1 MFRRFGFTL
10 AAALLAAVP
19 AAAQDV
25 KPIQLTIGGGYT
37 SVLGPVRDH
46 IANGGNFTIG
56 VLFNTQ
62 SPVSIQAEYGWN
74 GFMQKRLSLNTCATN
89 PCATPQVPTDFF
101 ADGNMQYFD
110 VNGLFHAKTSG
121 KAQPY
126 GLVGLG
132 YYHRPVNVTTPG
144 VGYTTVCDPW
154 WYVCYPAL
162 VPVDQV
168 VGERSS
174 NDFGMNFGGG
184 VNFKTGEHTS
194 IFFEIRYHY
203 IWGPTLGPSVNPLNG
218 SQIPATKAN
227 GQFLP
232 ITAGFRF

>member
-1 MFRRFGFTL
+1 MFRKLGITL
-10 AAALLAAVP
+10 AATLLGVIP

-25 KPIQLTIGGGYT
+25 KPVQLTIGGGYT

-46 IANGGNFTIG
+46 VANGGNFTIG

-62 SPVSIQAEYGWN
+62 SPISVSAEYGWN
-74 GFMQKRLSLNTCATN
+74 GMMKKQINLNTASN
-89 PCATPQVPTDFF
+89 PIDPPSAPTPFY

-110 VNGLFHAKTSG
+110 GNILFEPKSSG
-121 KAQPY
+121 KAQGY
-126 GLVGLG
+126 GIVGLG
-132 YYHRPVNVTTPG
+132 YYHRPVNITTPG
-144 VGYTTVCDPW
+144 VGYTTICDPW
-154 WYVCYPAL
+154 WYVCYPAV

-184 VNFKTGEHTS
+184 VNFKVSDSAS

-203 IWGPTLGPSVNPLNG
+203 IWGPTITQSQVPAGQTPSSL
-218 SQIPATKAN
+218 KAN

>member
-1 MFRRFGFTL
+1 MFRKFGFILTTTL
-10 AAALLAAVP
+10 LGVMP

-25 KPIQLTIGGGYT
+25 KPVQLTIGGGYT

-46 IANGGNFTIG
+46 VANGGNFTIG

-62 SPVSIQAEYGWN
+62 SPLSFQAEYGWN
-74 GFMQKRLSLNTCATN
+74 GMMKKQIDLNVSQLPTGGG
-89 PCATPQVPTDFF
+89 TPTPFY

-110 VNGLFHAKTSG
+110 GNFVFEPKTPAKAAG
-121 KAQPY
+121 Y
-126 GLVGLG
+126 GIVGLG

-184 VNFKTGEHTS
+184 VNFKVSNSAS

-203 IWGPTLGPSVNPLNG
+203 IWGPTITQSQVPAGQTPSSL
-218 SQIPATKAN
+218 KAN